1 MPSRSRET
9 PGNRIEVARIVVG
22 PFQENCFL
30 LRAAGGPECVVID
43 PGDEADRIADRIDAS
58 GWKPV
63 AIVNTH
69 AHLDHIGGIQELKEK
84 YGIPLFLHA
93 ADEPLLGSAHTHA
106 RFFGVAEPSVPAVDR
121 RLADGDVLDF
131 GGIRLEVLHTPGH
144 SPGSVSLVAGGRV
157 FVGDTLFEGSIGRTD
172 LPGGSHETLLR
183 SIRGRL
189 FALPDEV
196 IAHCGHGPDTTIG
209 RERRSNPFLRE
220 SSKETIE

>member
-1 MPSRSRET
+1 MANEPRET
-9 PGNRIEVARIVVG
+9 PGERIEVARIVVG

-30 LRAAGGPECVVID
+30 VREAGGSGCVVVD
-43 PGDEADRIADRIDAS
+43 PGDEADRIAERIDER

-84 YGIPLFLHA
+84 YGIPLLLHE
-93 ADEPLLGSAHTHA
+93 ADEPLLRSAPEHA
-106 RFFGVAEPSVPAVDR
+106 RFFGVAEPTVPAVDR
-121 RLADGDVLDF
+121 RLSDGDVLDF

-172 LPGGSHETLLR
+172 LPGGSHGTLLR
-183 SIRGRL
+183 SIRRRL
-189 FALPDEV
+189 FALPDEAIV
-196 IAHCGHGPDTTIG
+196 HCGHGPDTTIG

-220 SSKETIE
+220 SSVGTIE